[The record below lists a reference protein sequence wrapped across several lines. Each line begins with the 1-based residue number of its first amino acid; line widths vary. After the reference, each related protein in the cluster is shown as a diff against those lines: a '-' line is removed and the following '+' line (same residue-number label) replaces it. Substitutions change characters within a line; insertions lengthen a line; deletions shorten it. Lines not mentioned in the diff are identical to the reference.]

1 MAESVEDHFRIKE
14 YQVLGIVGI
23 ALSVLSSVFMAAG
36 LCLQKLVQKNMM
48 NNPSLQRI
56 KIYRNGTYVAGK
68 YLLKDFCGIYIHS
81 SIYFINLLY

>member
-68 YLLKDFCGIYIHS
+68 YLMKDFSGTWNYL
-81 SIYFINLLY
+81 SISFINLLY